1 MLGRFFLFLGYLS
14 ISALLGVWVD
24 TLWPKSHAMSIGLVI
39 AASSWMLFDSA
50 RAGQFLSWLRL
61 GGGAESGPVAGVWG
75 DITTRVRRMLRDRE
89 RQTLE
94 SQARLNDFLSALQVS
109 PNGVMLLD
117 GEARIEWCN
126 QTSAAHF
133 GLDLQRDLMQ
143 TIGNLV
149 RDPAFASYLASG
161 DFGSSMTMPG
171 RESSPT
177 RPVTLSVQIHPYG
190 DGRKLLLSRDITV
203 LEQAEAMRRD
213 FVANVSHEIR
223 TPLTVLAGFVETLQT
238 LHLEESERQQYLALM
253 AQQADR
259 MQTLV
264 SDLLTLSKLEGSAPP
279 GTDARVSVPTVMRQ
293 LENDARSLSQVLG
306 EVDKTDHQFVFDC
319 AFDGFLAGT
328 ASELLSAMGNLV
340 SNAVRYT
347 PPGGHIIVSVRP
359 CADDG
364 LVFSVTDTGPG
375 IAAEHLGRLTERFYR
390 VDRSR
395 SRETG
400 GTGLGLA
407 IVKHVAQRHGAN
419 LSIESRLGQGSVFSL
434 VFPSQRVVPPA
445 GADTATVSLSVRPDD
460 PLSDAVATSY
470 RE

>member
-1 MLGRFFLFLGYLS
+1 
-14 ISALLGVWVD
+14 
-24 TLWPKSHAMSIGLVI
+24 
-39 AASSWMLFDSA
+39 MLFDSA
-50 RAGQFLSWLRL
+50 RTGQFLNWLRL
-61 GGGAESGPVAGVWG
+61 GGGAEGGPVAGVWG
-75 DITTRVRRMLRDRE
+75 DITTRVRRMLRERE

-149 RDPAFASYLASG
+149 REPGFAAYLATG
-161 DFGSSMTMPG
+161 DFGRSLTMPG
-171 RESSPT
+171 RDSTPS
-177 RPVTLSVQIHPYG
+177 RPATLSVQLHPYG

-223 TPLTVLAGFVETLQT
+223 TPLTVLAGFVETLQS
-238 LHLEESERQQYLALM
+238 LKLEESERQQYLALM
-253 AQQADR
+253 AQQAER

-279 GTDARVSVPTVMRQ
+279 GVASQVSVPTLMRQ
-293 LENDARSLSQVLG
+293 LENDALALSQVMG
-306 EVDKTDHQFVFDC
+306 EAGETDHQFVFDC

-328 ASELLSAMGNLV
+328 ASELFSAMGNLV

-347 PPGGHIIVSVRP
+347 PPGGHIAVSVRAR
-359 CADDG
+359 ADG
-364 LVFSVTDTGPG
+364 CVVFSVADTGPG

-407 IVKHVAQRHGAN
+407 IVKHVAQRHGAS
-419 LSIESRLGQGSVFSL
+419 LSIESIVGKGSVFSL
-434 VFPSQRVVPPA
+434 VFPPQRVVSA
-445 GADTATVSLSVRPDD
+445 LAVSGAHTA
-460 PLSDAVATSY
+460 
-470 RE
+470 